1 MPLGRGKSDHI
12 RLLGG
17 VSLFRA
23 CTDKE
28 LAHIASLT
36 TEIDVPADDVL
47 CREGESGS
55 EFFVI
60 IDGEASVTI
69 DGQLR
74 AKIGPGNFFG
84 EMALLDGGPR
94 IATVTATTPSRLLV
108 LSRQEFFS
116 LLDGA
121 PRVARQLLT
130 AVGARLRAAEA
141 SLHPVGV

>member
-12 RLLGG
+12 RLLGD

-36 TEIDVPADDVL
+36 TEVDVPADDVL

-69 DGQLR
+69 DGELR
-74 AKIGPGNFFG
+74 AKIGPGSFFG

-94 IATVTATTPSRLLV
+94 IATVTATTPARLLV

-130 AVGARLRAAEA
+130 AIGARLRTAEE